1 MPRVLLDGFLD
12 NNIYTIVPNLLFYMH
27 EWALAE
33 SVITTARNTAEK
45 EHFTEIK
52 EINIQ
57 LGELQQIEQ
66 DIFKYALD
74 ELMDAEHKLFD
85 GTKINIEIEKS
96 TLQCNN
102 CGHTWNFSD
111 VKTELSDNESEA
123 IHFLPEVAFV
133 HMKCLK
139 CGSPDFK
146 IVSGRGVTIKSI
158 KGSKQE

>member
-1 MPRVLLDGFLD
+1 
-12 NNIYTIVPNLLFYMH
+12 MH

-33 SVITTARNTAEK
+33 SIIVTARNTAEK
-45 EHFTEIK
+45 ENFAQIQEI
-52 EINIQ
+52 IIQ

-66 DIFKYALD
+66 DIFSYALN
-74 ELMDAEHKLFD
+74 EIMKAEEKLFD
-85 GTKINIEIEKS
+85 NTDITIEIEKS
-96 TLQCNN
+96 SLRCNT
-102 CGHTWNFSD
+102 CDYSWHFSD
-111 VKTELSDNESEA
+111 VKTGLSADESEA

-133 HMKCLK
+133 HMKCPQ